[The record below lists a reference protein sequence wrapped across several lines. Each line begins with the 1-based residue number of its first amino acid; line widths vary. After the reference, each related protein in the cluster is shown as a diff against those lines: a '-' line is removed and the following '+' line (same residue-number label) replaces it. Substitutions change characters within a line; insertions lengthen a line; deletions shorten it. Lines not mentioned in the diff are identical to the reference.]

1 MVVVNLAKSQKIPAR
16 MWNRVHITLI
26 RMMYYYVN
34 YFYKTQQSVNNY
46 IPLQHRHKLY
56 AEFTSKIT
64 HVLPSNYLRIPNLT
78 PTFVLFCPSCH
89 NLFHET
95 DQDNHAGVTYSAIPQ
110 QSLVQIRSHPRVAAK
125 KAEQR
130 APELFYKIKTC

>member
-1 MVVVNLAKSQKIPAR
+1 
-16 MWNRVHITLI
+16 
-26 RMMYYYVN
+26 MYYYVN
-34 YFYKTQQSVNNY
+34 YFNKTQQSVSNCS
-46 IPLQHRHKLY
+46 PPQTRHKLH

-89 NLFHET
+89 SLSHET
-95 DQDNHAGVTYSAIPQ
+95 DQDNHEGVTYSAIPQ
-110 QSLVQIRSHPRVAAK
+110 QSLVQIRSHPRAVAK

-130 APELFYKIKTC
+130 ALELFYKIKTS